1 MDRITELELR
11 MRLLEAALESRM
23 RVLEAA
29 LAPHLV
35 EHTETSKEPV
45 SENALIPEETE

>member
-1 MDRITELELR
+1 MDRLSELEWR
-11 MRLLEAALESRM
+11 VCALE
-23 RVLEAA
+23 EA
-29 LAPHLV
+29 LASYLV